1 MSAGSSRLV
10 AVKIC
15 CATDDTASSHAVVA
29 VSSFILRTL
38 WLSMAAARRQHT
50 AMISCPKLSP
60 SRPLYW

>member
-1 MSAGSSRLV
+1 M
-10 AVKIC
+10 KIC
-15 CATDDTASSHAVVA
+15 CATDDSASSHAVVA

-50 AMISCPKLSP
+50 AMISWPKLSP